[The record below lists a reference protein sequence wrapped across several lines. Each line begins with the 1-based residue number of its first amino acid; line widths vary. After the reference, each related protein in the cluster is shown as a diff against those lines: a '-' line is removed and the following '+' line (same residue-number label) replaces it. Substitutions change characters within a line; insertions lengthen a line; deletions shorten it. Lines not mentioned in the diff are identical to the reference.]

1 MAPLNTECTVWKS
14 TREYGTVHIPSMQR
28 RLEDE
33 IRELCSQAIAT
44 RDSPE
49 LQRILKQLRAAIHEH
64 TRRIRKVAA
73 SYPYLAER
81 RRPAA

>member
-1 MAPLNTECTVWKS
+1 
-14 TREYGTVHIPSMQR
+14 MQR